1 MSRFRNDRGFRA
13 LIPAIGFAGMLAGC
27 STPEYYLDRR
37 ETINFGAGDAIA
49 SNIVAQTVDPWPR
62 AAGNRNIASDGERT
76 QAAVERYRQNKVTPL
91 RSLSTSSVQ
100 FQQSPDAGGT
110 PTATSK

>member
-1 MSRFRNDRGFRA
+1 MSRFSNDRRFRA

-27 STPEYYLDRR
+27 STPDFYLDRR
-37 ETINFGAGDAIA
+37 ETISFGAGDAIA

-62 AAGNRNIASDGERT
+62 AAGNRNLESNGERM

-91 RSLSTSSVQ
+91 RSLSTSSVE
-100 FQQSPDAGGT
+100 FT
-110 PTATSK
+110 PTSSEPSTPATSK

>member
-1 MSRFRNDRGFRA
+1 MSRFSDGRRFRA

-27 STPEYYLDRR
+27 STPEFYLDRR

-62 AAGNRNIASDGERT
+62 AAGNRNIESDGERT

-91 RSLSTSSVQ
+91 RSLSTSSVE
-100 FQQSPDAGGT
+100 FSRSPDAGST
-110 PTATSK
+110 PPATSK